1 VIENWNRIVWPNV
14 PLLLQGLLV
23 SAEICVLGFV
33 AALIAGFVAALVRLY
48 LPPLRWLAVGYIEF
62 CRATPIFVQLVWVAY
77 VWPELFGWPRDFFT
91 AGWVALALQS
101 SGYIAETLRTG
112 IEAVAR
118 GHREAAY
125 ALGMRPGATL
135 RRIVLPQAFLTVAP
149 SLVNQLIVV
158 VKSSTLVSVI
168 AVPDLLYQVL
178 GIVNKY
184 YEPIEILTL
193 TALIYVAVTTP
204 LSLLLNGL
212 SARIRYR
219 YGYVSG
225 RE

>member
-1 VIENWNRIVWPNV
+1 MSDVWNRVIWHNF
-14 PLLLQGLLV
+14 PLLLDGMRV

-33 AALIAGFVAALVRLY
+33 AALIFGFVAALVRLY
-48 LPPLRWLAVGYIEF
+48 VPPLRWLAVGYIEF

-112 IEAVAR
+112 IQAVAR
-118 GHREAAY
+118 GHREAAF
-125 ALGMRPGATL
+125 ALGMRPFTTL
-135 RRIVLPQAFLTVAP
+135 RRIVLPQALLMISP

-184 YEPIEILTL
+184 YEPIEILTV
-193 TALIYVAVTTP
+193 TAVIYVAVTTP
-204 LSLLLNGL
+204 LSLLLNSL
-212 SARIRYR
+212 SDRLRRR
-219 YGYVSG
+219 YGLVG
-225 RE
+225 PA